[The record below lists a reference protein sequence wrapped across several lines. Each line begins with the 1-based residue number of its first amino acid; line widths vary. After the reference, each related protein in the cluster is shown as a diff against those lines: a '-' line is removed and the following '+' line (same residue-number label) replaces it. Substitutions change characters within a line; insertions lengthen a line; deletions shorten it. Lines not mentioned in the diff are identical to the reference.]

1 MNVTEFPD
9 LSLAREEAAT
19 WIARLDRGLDATERA
34 DLRRWCMTSPANARA
49 LRQLSDMWGSLD
61 VIRAVTEVLPDG
73 AQESGRAGGRR
84 ARRLLSFAGDEPRPA
99 PVRRPALAAGV
110 VVALLLAGFA
120 ARHYVTAPETRTD
133 RGLAAASYATTVG
146 EQREI
151 ALADGS
157 SLAINTG
164 SLVEVMTLQGDSRE
178 LRLLHGE
185 ALFTVAHD
193 PQRPFRVRAGAH
205 VIEAVGTAFNVRLHP
220 DGGLEVIVTEGTVRL
235 LEGSGTGDLL
245 GYGKSVFIDS
255 DGTSKVT
262 SLDADAL
269 AARLAWRQGMIVFTG
284 QPLSQALDEFARYSP
299 TRFEITDAATRNR
312 PVGGSVLAGD
322 VDSLLAAL
330 HTNLGL
336 EGRRQGDGSIQI
348 GPAR

>member
-1 MNVTEFPD
+1 MSVTEFPD
-9 LSLAREEAAT
+9 LSLAREEAAS
-19 WIARLDRGLDATERA
+19 WIARLDRGLDAMERA
-34 DLRRWCMTSPANARA
+34 DLRRWCTSSPANARA
-49 LRQLSDMWGSLD
+49 LRHLSELWGSLD
-61 VIRAVTEVLPDG
+61 VIKAVTEVLPD
-73 AQESGRAGGRR
+73 AAHEPGRTASRR
-84 ARRLLSFAGDEPRPA
+84 AKRLLNFNGDAPRPA
-99 PVRRPALAAGV
+99 RRGRPALAAGA

-120 ARHYVTAPETRTD
+120 TRQYLVTAPP
-133 RGLAAASYATTVG
+133 AAPDQRLTASYATTVG
-146 EQREI
+146 EQRDVE
-151 ALADGS
+151 LADGS

-164 SLVEVMTLQGDSRE
+164 SLVEVVSLGGDSRE
-178 LRLLHGE
+178 LHLLHGE
-185 ALFTVAHD
+185 AVFTVAHD
-193 PQRPFRVRAGAH
+193 PLRPFRVRAGAH
-205 VIEAVGTAFNVRLHP
+205 VVEAVGTEFNVRLHQ
-220 DGGLEVIVTEGTVRL
+220 GGALEVIVTEGTVRL
-235 LEGSGTGDLL
+235 LESSGTADLL
-245 GYGKSVFIDS
+245 GQGKSIFIEA
-255 DGTSKVT
+255 DGNSRVT